1 MENKINMARSINI
14 PSYKTSSVMRIV
26 FYSAFLMV
34 FYGGMSV
41 SAQDIAT
48 VTVVPIEEGQ
58 DSIAVDSYLIEK
70 IAVDITADN
79 AVEAREQAFEAA
91 QIKGFEALAKRLLT
105 ADEFKEFETP
115 DINVISSY
123 VQDYEVTNEKL
134 SAVRY
139 NGTYQI
145 RFRKSALSKMRKIV
159 GTIEAV
165 ETKKIAQ
172 QGHLL
177 VLPIYQRG
185 GRTFLWQ
192 ANPFMQAWVRARDN
206 GQAQQFI
213 VPVGDIDDI
222 KQVRDGQGLSYDP
235 SRLNAMRI
243 RYNADHVMIMTV
255 EPSTAARG
263 SKAYNLKVY
272 DAQAYGPELKIEHS
286 MRAYS
291 GELEDQLYNRLVGE
305 ALRLTENMKPQAQQA
320 GFNQQEVRANYNEV
334 EAIITTQVNFSS
346 VQEWIQTKKQIESL
360 SMVSNVNVKSMSP
373 RAAILNVKF
382 QGGEEGL
389 RQALSQQGLVL
400 NNAPQ
405 GQIYQ
410 IMRGVSD
417 RAPMDNI
424 YAPQNRVAPDAG
436 YSANF

>member
-1 MENKINMARSINI
+1 MARSINI
-14 PSYKTSSVMRIV
+14 PSYKTSGVMRIV
-26 FYSAFLMV
+26 FYGAFLMV
-34 FYGGMSV
+34 FCIPV
-41 SAQDIAT
+41 VAQAQE
-48 VTVVPIEEGQ
+48 IEAEQLMPVEQ
-58 DSIAVDSYLIEK
+58 DSLASPQDNFLVKNIT
-70 IAVDITADN
+70 VDITADN

-91 QIKGFEALAKRLLT
+91 QIKGFEALAKRLLNT
-105 ADEFKEFETP
+105 EEFTEFETP
-115 DINVISSY
+115 DINTISSY
-123 VQDYEVTNEKL
+123 VQNYEVINEKL

-139 NGTYQI
+139 NGVYQI
-145 RFRKSALSKMRKIV
+145 RFKDSALSHMQKMV
-159 GTIEAV
+159 GTLAV
-165 ETKKIAQ
+165 DENAETAQ
-172 QGHLL
+172 QGNIL

-192 ANPFMQAWVRARDN
+192 ANPFMQAWTRAREN
-206 GQAQQFI
+206 NQTRQYI

-255 EPSTAARG
+255 EPSIPAGG
-263 SKAYNLKVY
+263 SKTYNLKVY
-272 DAQAYGPELKIEHS
+272 DAQAYGPELKIQHL

-291 GELEDQLYNRLVGE
+291 GEIEDQLYNRLVDE
-305 ALRLTENMKPQAQQA
+305 ALRLTANMKPQNQQA
-320 GFNQQEVRANYNEV
+320 NFNQREVQTNYNTP

-410 IMRGVSD
+410 IMRGVPD
-417 RAPMDNI
+417 RAPIGNI
-424 YAPQNRVAPDAG
+424 YAPQNRAAPDTG